1 MLTLLDLKYASVE
14 HLAHDLQ
21 GLGLTPKQYNSL
33 LSCLRRY
40 IGHRIALKR
49 KTQTCQAT
57 IYLTIFSDDLK
68 INSKVSSK
76 GLRAPFSCPNWD

>member
-1 MLTLLDLKYASVE
+1 MQTLLDLRYVSVE

-21 GLGLTPKQYNSL
+21 ELGLTPKQYSSL

-49 KTQTCQAT
+49 KTQTIHST
-57 IYLTIFSDDLK
+57 IYLTIFSEGLK
-68 INSKVSSK
+68 INSKISSK
-76 GLRAPFSCPNWD
+76 GLRVPFSCPDWD

>member
-1 MLTLLDLKYASVE
+1 MQTLLDLRYASKE
-14 HLAHDLQ
+14 HLAHDLHE
-21 GLGLTPKQYNSL
+21 LGLTPKQYNSL

-57 IYLTIFSDDLK
+57 IYLTIFLDDLK
-68 INSKVSSK
+68 INSKVSSN
-76 GLRAPFSCPNWD
+76 GFCAPFSCADWD